1 MDRIRGI
8 VTIVTLASLGVSA
21 SEIVLSPATDA
32 ASTAVDATAQPS
44 FPQMSPQQLR
54 DAVQAW
60 QKTTANAP
68 VSQASRRPAN
78 QFGKLTVNRNPFIY
92 STQPKQERALP
103 MELPLPVMRLMGIVG
118 EGTSGVATI
127 EINGKVMTLKGGET
141 FDGVRLLST
150 HPPDKA
156 EVQAGGRTAE
166 LRVM

>member
-1 MDRIRGI
+1 
-8 VTIVTLASLGVSA
+8 
-21 SEIVLSPATDA
+21 
-32 ASTAVDATAQPS
+32 
-44 FPQMSPQQLR
+44 
-54 DAVQAW
+54 
-60 QKTTANAP
+60 
-68 VSQASRRPAN
+68 
-78 QFGKLTVNRNPFIY
+78 
-92 STQPKQERALP
+92 